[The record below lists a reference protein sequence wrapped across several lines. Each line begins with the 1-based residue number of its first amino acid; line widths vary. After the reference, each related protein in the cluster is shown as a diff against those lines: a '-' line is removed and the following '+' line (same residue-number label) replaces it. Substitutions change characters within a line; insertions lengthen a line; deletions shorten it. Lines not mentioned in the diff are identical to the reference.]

1 MNKARQ
7 PLLISVAITI
17 LSIVVGTVSYA
28 ALQSEEDS
36 QQLVLGSLPTH
47 QITYTIKNGKGD
59 PECAGTFNISL
70 DNTNN
75 QSLVTV
81 KGWMMVSLFGRSEPI
96 TFDASLVFNALGQL
110 SASIFRTVS
119 QYETIRF
126 GTLGVNPITLRL
138 YKSSNDDSPLL
149 EQSLPGPIELKPRD
163 DHYEVIAPLYQNFK
177 APLHN
182 IASPLSLEV
191 GTQASC
197 DRATA
202 SPLDLT
208 PFLQT
213 AAALS
218 DSVRRILP
226 AP

>member
-1 MNKARQ
+1 MNKGRQ
-7 PLLISVAITI
+7 PLLISVGITI
-17 LSIVVGTVSYA
+17 LSMVVGTVSYA

-47 QITYTIKNGKGD
+47 HVAYTIKNGKGD
-59 PECAGTFNISL
+59 PGCAGSFDISL
-70 DNTNN
+70 DNNNN
-75 QSLVTV
+75 QSMVMI
-81 KGWMMVSLFGRSEPI
+81 KGWIMVSLFGRAEPI
-96 TFDASLVFNALGQL
+96 TFDASLAFNALGQL

-138 YKSSNDDSPLL
+138 YESSNDDSPLL

-163 DHYEVIAPLYQNFK
+163 GHYEVIAPLYQNFK

-191 GTQASC
+191 GTQPSC

-208 PFLQT
+208 PFLKT